1 MSKYGL
7 ENVHGGMVTG
17 LWGVEK
23 IMSTFFFFLYHCHA
37 SFEEKRI
44 GKLYGT
50 SELLTGKFERILL
63 DLGAKSLQLG
73 LYRMPRLPRAPS
85 PKVTLFLGHLHL
97 RTEQREHK
105 GLATSP
111 IMGQL

>member
-1 MSKYGL
+1 MFCRNMHKSNSWIL
-7 ENVHGGMVTG
+7 S
-17 LWGVEK
+17 LF
-23 IMSTFFFFLYHCHA
+23 FFFFLYHCHA

-50 SELLTGKFERILL
+50 SELLTGKCERILL